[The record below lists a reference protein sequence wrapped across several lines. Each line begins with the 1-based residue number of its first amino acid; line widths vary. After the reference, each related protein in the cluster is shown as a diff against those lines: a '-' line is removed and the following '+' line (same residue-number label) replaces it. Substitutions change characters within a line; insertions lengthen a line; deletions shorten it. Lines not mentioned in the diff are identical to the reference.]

1 MPHTIVMTGATRGIG
16 RAALQEIA
24 VREPGAH
31 LVLLARGSA
40 GPDLAAELAAAG
52 RSAESI
58 DTDLLSLRD
67 TRRAADRIGRRLE
80 AGQLPPLR
88 GLVLNAGLQLT
99 NDVTESAEGFE
110 ATFAVNVL
118 ANHVLIRGLQA
129 HLAPGSRIVVTVS
142 DTHVGDVRHNLG
154 MVPGPVWREPEHLA
168 RTRAFENPASVRAG
182 RTAYSTSKLAMI
194 HLIHEHARRL
204 PPGVVVLGH
213 NPGLVPGTGLARD
226 AGAAT
231 RFAMRRILPL
241 MTWTPMATRAP
252 AAGRQLADVAL
263 GHVAA
268 PSGSYVDRVAEA
280 ASSEESYDPDREREL
295 WDTVEEL
302 TLPFRRG

>member
-31 LVLLARGSA
+31 LVLLARGSS

-52 RSAESI
+52 RSAEGI

-67 TRRAADRIGRRLE
+67 TQRAADRIGRRLE

-88 GLVLNAGLQLT
+88 GLVLNAGLQLS

-118 ANHVLIRGLQA
+118 ANHVLIRGLQG
-129 HLAPGSRIVVTVS
+129 HLTPGSRIVVTVS

-154 MVPGPVWREPEHLA
+154 MVPGPVWREPGILA
-168 RTRAFENPASVRAG
+168 RTRAFEDPASVRAG

-204 PPGVVVLGH
+204 PPGVDVLGF

-241 MTWTPMATRAP
+241 MTWTPLATRA
-252 AAGRQLADVAL
+252 AVAGRQLADVAL

-268 PSGSYVDRVAEA
+268 PTGSYIDRRAEA
-280 ASSEESYDPDREREL
+280 ASSAESYDPDREREL
-295 WDTVEEL
+295 WDTVEKL
-302 TLPFRRG
+302 TPPSRGE